1 MPSFT
6 TEVAELGEV
15 EVTYSVID
23 PGLAPR
29 YGEDPDP
36 GHELELQIEETTLNG
51 RPCSFGGLF
60 VKLPWRYV
68 TVDEWLLEQAYDYH
82 GGNPS

>member
-1 MPSFT
+1 MYSFT

-15 EVTYSVID
+15 EVTYSVVD

-36 GHELELQIEETTLNG
+36 GHELELQIEDISMNG
-51 RPCSFGGLF
+51 RPFNFGGLF
-60 VKLPWRYV
+60 IKLPWRYV
-68 TVDEWLLEQAYDYH
+68 PVEEYLLEQAYEYH

>member
-1 MPSFT
+1 MTSFT
-6 TEVAELGEV
+6 VEVAELGEV

-36 GHELELQIEETTLNG
+36 GHELELQIEETRMNG
-51 RPCSFGGLF
+51 RLVSFEGLYIK
-60 VKLPWRYV
+60 VPWHYV
-68 TVDEWLLEQAYDYH
+68 TVEEWLLQKAYDYH
-82 GGNPS
+82 GGYPS

>member
-1 MPSFT
+1 MYSFT
-6 TEVAELGEV
+6 IEVAELGEV

-36 GHELELQIEETTLNG
+36 GHELEVQIEETTLNG
-51 RPCSFGGLF
+51 RPVSFAGLF
-60 VKLPWRYV
+60 IKVPWHYV
-68 TVDEWLLEQAYDYH
+68 TVDDWLLEQAYDYH
-82 GGNPS
+82 ARHGR

>member
-1 MPSFT
+1 MYSFT
-6 TEVAELGEV
+6 IEVAELGDV
-15 EVTYSVID
+15 DVTYTVVD

-51 RPCSFGGLF
+51 RPVSFDGLY
-60 VKLPWRYV
+60 VKVPWHYV
-68 TVDEWLLEQAYDYH
+68 PVDEWLLEQAHEHHARH
-82 GGNPS
+82 GG